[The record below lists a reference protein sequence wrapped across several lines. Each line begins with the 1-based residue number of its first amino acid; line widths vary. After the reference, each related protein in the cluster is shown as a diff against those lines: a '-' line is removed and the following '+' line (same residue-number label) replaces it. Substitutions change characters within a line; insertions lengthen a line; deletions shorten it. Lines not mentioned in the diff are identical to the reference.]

1 MIELKE
7 ETGLPTVI
15 SRRQALTTHGG
26 LAPMAATQT
35 VPQLPQLCNFVPIKP
50 EHGVVTLFGYN
61 SSASV
66 DRGHLVLND
75 GIGMNRR
82 YGRLPR
88 VRHGLKR
95 LVVIG
100 STGMV
105 TFEALRWLS
114 VQDVAFVLLDR
125 DGTVLAVSG
134 PVGPSDARLRR
145 AQSLAHQSGVAVQIA
160 RELISQKLEGQ
171 EKLARD
177 VLKEATIAQVIASFR
192 SSLHSASSIQ
202 EIRQLESQAAQA
214 YWSAWRELPIN
225 FPTSDLIRVP
235 QHWKTFGTRK
245 SPITG
250 SPRLAVNPANGM
262 LNYMYALLESEARL
276 AAASLGL
283 DPGLGFLHADTD
295 ARDSLACDLMEPGRP
310 QVDAF
315 LLDWIIKQP
324 LRRDWFFEQRDGS
337 CRLMASFAVRL
348 SESAPAWRQFL
359 APITEWVSKVLWST
373 VRHNGRRT
381 PAPTHL
387 TQSNR
392 RDAKGL
398 PHLRLVGTPHP
409 PRLCKTCGAKV
420 TAGYERCASCKVP
433 VCTDEIVKAARTGRL
448 ASHSSEAEAK
458 RAESRRKHVS
468 ALRLWQQSDQ
478 PAWLDERAYLE
489 KIQPRLVG
497 VTVPAIRK
505 ALSVSKS
512 YATNIRAGKRLPH
525 PRHWKTLVGLTG
537 VTSDD

>member
-1 MIELKE
+1 MNSSWVSQF
-7 ETGLPTVI
+7 ETI
-15 SRRQALTTHGG
+15 R
-26 LAPMAATQT
+26 
-35 VPQLPQLCNFVPIKP
+35 P
-50 EHGVVTLFGYN
+50 EHGIVTLFGYN

-82 YGRLPR
+82 QGRFAR

-105 TFEALRWLS
+105 TFEALRWLADQGS
-114 VQDVAFVLLDR
+114 AFVMLDR
-125 DGTVLAVSG
+125 DGSVLAVSG

-145 AQSLAHQSGVAVQIA
+145 AQSLGHQSDIAVRIS
-160 RELISQKLEGQ
+160 RELISQKLQGQ
-171 EKLARD
+171 ERLLRE
-177 VLKEATIAQVIASFR
+177 VMREAAIAQVIASFR
-192 SSLHSASSIQ
+192 ASLHSASSIQ
-202 EIRQLESQAAQA
+202 QIRQLESQAAQS

-225 FPTSDLIRVP
+225 FPTSDLNRVP

-250 SPRLAVNPANGM
+250 SPRLAVNPANAM

-276 AAASLGL
+276 AASSLGL
-283 DPGLGFLHADTD
+283 DPGIGFLHVDTD

-324 LRRDWFFEQRDGS
+324 LRREWFFEQRDGS
-337 CRLMASFAVRL
+337 CRLMASFAANL

-359 APITEWVSKVLWST
+359 APISEWVSKVLWST
-373 VRHNGRRT
+373 VRQNGRRT
-381 PAPTHL
+381 LSPTHL

-398 PHLRLVGTPHP
+398 PHLRIISPPRP
-409 PRLCKTCGAKV
+409 PRLCRTCGAQV
-420 TAGYERCASCKVP
+420 TAGYERCASCKVG
-433 VCTDEIVKAARTGRL
+433 VCTEELTKASQKGRI
-448 ASHSSEAEAK
+448 ASHTPAAEAK
-458 RAESRRKHVS
+458 RAESRRKHAA
-468 ALRLWQQSDQ
+468 ALRAWKPSDQ
-478 PAWLDERAYLE
+478 SAELSEDVYIRE
-489 KIQPRLVG
+489 IQPQLG
-497 VTVPAIRK
+497 SVTVPTIRAALGVSKAYATSIRSGNRVPHRRHWGALK
-505 ALSVSKS
+505 AL
-512 YATNIRAGKRLPH
+512 AGL
-525 PRHWKTLVGLTG
+525 LV
-537 VTSDD
+537 